1 MAQQRL
7 KLPGHKQ
14 LNGKPYL
21 QAQLPMKLLQLV
33 EQKSSRTAKEA
44 SVDGG
49 IRAIS
54 SWLGYPQL
62 GRSFDNAKTF
72 FCKWLGYVL

>member
-33 EQKSSRTAKEA
+33 EQESSRTAKRPVLMAGPEQSPHGWVTRSLAEA
-44 SVDGG
+44 L
-49 IRAIS
+49 ITPRH
-54 SWLGYPQL
+54 
-62 GRSFDNAKTF
+62 F
-72 FCKWLGYVL
+72 FCRWLGYVL